1 MILNLMNA
9 QGFLDGRTRE
19 LMIRTSHENKKR
31 ISNIMLRLED
41 NQKELV
47 SRHKSYVNELR
58 FRSFNK
64 EVQNQEL
71 EHYITLG

>member
-1 MILNLMNA
+1 MILILKDD
-9 QGFLDGRTRE
+9 QEFLDGRTRE

-47 SRHKSYVNELR
+47 SRHKSYVNELK
-58 FRSFNK
+58 FSSYN
-64 EVQNQEL
+64 
-71 EHYITLG
+71 